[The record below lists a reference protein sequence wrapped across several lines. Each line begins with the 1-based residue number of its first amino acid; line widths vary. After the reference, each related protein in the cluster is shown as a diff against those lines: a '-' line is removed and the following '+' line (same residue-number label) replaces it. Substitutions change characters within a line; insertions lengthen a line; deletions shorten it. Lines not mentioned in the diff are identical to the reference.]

1 MAAIIG
7 AATASARRTVRCGW
21 LISSPMKEAASG
33 PVQAKAIVA
42 QKIRSVRCRLGARP
56 DLLNAVADPNFSQVV
71 TPRNARSRPASQREI
86 APTLLSHLAMAIPR
100 KFRYVARASP
110 ASANAMKYPEE
121 ALACALA
128 REETYSALPAAK
140 YRRPGKNG
148 RLLV

>member
-1 MAAIIG
+1 
-7 AATASARRTVRCGW
+7 
-21 LISSPMKEAASG
+21 MKEAASG

-42 QKIRSVRCRLGARP
+42 QKIRSVSCKLGTRP
-56 DLLNAVADPNFSQVV
+56 ALLKGVAGPNFSHVAA
-71 TPRNARSRPASQREI
+71 PNNARTRPASQREI

-100 KFRYVARASP
+100 KFRYVAKASP

-140 YRRPGKNG
+140 YRRPGKKG
-148 RLLV
+148 RLLVQ